1 MDKSTRRG
9 FLGLISASAAGLLP
23 ARQAVAATDSRP
35 IDTAE
40 ACILTPQAEEG
51 PFYADP
57 KLVRSGIADG
67 KPGIPLTLRL
77 RVIEAGACTPIAG
90 ARVDI
95 WHCDA
100 QGLYSAFPGQ
110 GDGHN
115 IDESSKSFLRGTQM
129 TDAAGWVAFNT
140 IYPGW
145 YDGRATHIHFKVFLD
160 QKNVLTGQTFLPD
173 ALNEFIYANAPDY
186 TGRPRPRTTLNANDH
201 VVENADPD
209 RRAFCA
215 VKEEKD
221 RYLATL
227 TLGVDRRAEIAMQPR
242 RGPPPGMPPGPPPGP
257 PPPGMGPGPMRG
269 HLIKDR
275 LAALIPGLKRAP

>member
-1 MDKSTRRG
+1 LDKSTRRG
-9 FLGLISASAAGLLP
+9 FLGLISASIAGLLP
-23 ARQAVAATDSRP
+23 ARQARAASESRSV
-35 IDTAE
+35 DTAE

-57 KLVRSGIADG
+57 KLLRSDIADG
-67 KPGIPLTLRL
+67 KAGIPLKLRL
-77 RVIEAGACTPIAG
+77 RVIEAGPCTPITG

-100 QGLYSAFPGQ
+100 QGLYSAFRGQ
-110 GDGHN
+110 GDAHN
-115 IDESSKSFLRGTQM
+115 IDETSASFLRGTQM
-129 TDAAGWVAFNT
+129 TDTAGWVAFNT

-145 YDGRATHIHFKVFLD
+145 YDGRATHIHFKIFLD
-160 QKNVLTGQTFLPD
+160 QNNVLTGQTFLPD

-186 TGRPRPRTTLNANDH
+186 AGRARTRNTLNANDH
-201 VVENADPD
+201 VVEISDPD

-221 RYLATL
+221 RYVATL
-227 TLGVDRRAEIAMQPR
+227 TLGVDRRADVAMQGR
-242 RGPPPGMPPGPPPGP
+242 RGPPPGHPPGP
-257 PPPGMGPGPMRG
+257 PPPGITFGGPPPFG
-269 HLIKDR
+269 HQIKDR